1 MQKSKG
7 AFLFFKRLSD
17 IVLSLLAILLC
28 VALLWWWVTFINL
41 FATKGHPF
49 FAPKRYGKHKK
60 VFSMFKFRSM
70 KVGAPFIP
78 PYEMSEQQRD
88 ELETKFG
95 RFLRVT
101 SIDETPQFLN
111 VLFGQMSLVGPRP
124 GGVEYEEMLV
134 EARESFTPNAFEVR
148 PGLTGYSQVYMKRQ
162 HDVKS
167 KAWFDSQYVQ
177 KMSFLLDLKIL
188 VHTFLF
194 IKGK

>member
-1 MQKSKG
+1 MSKCR
-7 AFLFFKRLSD
+7 K
-17 IVLSLLAILLC
+17 
-28 VALLWWWVTFINL
+28 W
-41 FATKGHPF
+41 
-49 FAPKRYGKHKK
+49 
-60 VFSMFKFRSM
+60 
-70 KVGAPFIP
+70 
-78 PYEMSEQQRD
+78 
-88 ELETKFG
+88 
-95 RFLRVT
+95 
-101 SIDETPQFLN
+101 
-111 VLFGQMSLVGPRP
+111 
-124 GGVEYEEMLV
+124 EEMLV